1 MVKIILHGCGGR
13 MGRMIAELGKTQD
26 QMIIVAGIDHC
37 NCNGV
42 HFPVYQSLEECQ
54 EEGDVV
60 IDFST
65 AAAIPKLMQDC
76 VAKKL
81 PLVLCTTGISE
92 EGMKLVQDAALEIP
106 ILRSANMS
114 LGINVLMQALQD
126 VAKKLEHKGFDI
138 EIIEKHHN
146 QKIDAPS
153 GTALALAN
161 AMEEVLD
168 DSYEHVFDRSDLHQ
182 VRRSHEIGISAV
194 RGGSI
199 PGEHDVIF
207 AGLDEVI
214 TIRHTAYSRRIFA
227 KGALEAAKFLK
238 GKKPGF
244 YQMQHV
250 IESAE

>member
-114 LGINVLMQALQD
+114 LGINVLMQA
-126 VAKKLEHKGFDI
+126 
-138 EIIEKHHN
+138 
-146 QKIDAPS
+146 
-153 GTALALAN
+153 
-161 AMEEVLD
+161 
-168 DSYEHVFDRSDLHQ
+168 SD
-182 VRRSHEIGISAV
+182 
-194 RGGSI
+194 GSI
-199 PGEHDVIF
+199 Y
-207 AGLDEVI
+207 A
-214 TIRHTAYSRRIFA
+214 
-227 KGALEAAKFLK
+227 
-238 GKKPGF
+238 
-244 YQMQHV
+244 
-250 IESAE
+250 